1 MKHIRNAAFAA
12 AFLGLA
18 AGPASAQAT
27 APATPT
33 PSTNLDG
40 KPGTLSDKLSDTNG
54 VIKPSGNVDP
64 LLTHPV
70 FRPSQLVRPREPNGA
85 ARETRSGTQLAAQ
98 DRSG

>member
-1 MKHIRNAAFAA
+1 MTHIRNAAFAA

-18 AGPASAQAT
+18 AGTASAQTA
-27 APATPT
+27 APANPA

-64 LLTHPV
+64 DMHKATPQAGSMPV
-70 FRPSQLVRPREPNGA
+70 IKP
-85 ARETRSGTQLAAQ
+85 GTVAPGTAK
-98 DRSG
+98 